1 MAQQL
6 SPPPPAPGE
15 GQSHRSVLVAIG
27 ALLLG
32 MLLAALDQTIVST
45 ALPTIVSELGG
56 LDHLSWVVTAYLLAA
71 TAATPLW
78 GKLGDQYGRKKL
90 FQTAIV
96 IFLIGSALCGIAQN
110 MPQLIGFR
118 ALQGL
123 GGGGLMVLSMAIVGD
138 LVTPRERGKY
148 QGLFGA
154 VFGVTSV
161 LGPLLGGFFT
171 EHLSW
176 RWVFYINLPIG
187 VVALVVIA
195 AVLHIPVR
203 REKHTIDYLGTFLI
217 ASVATALVL
226 VASLGG
232 TTWAWSS
239 PQIIA
244 LAVLAVVLLV
254 AFIAVERR
262 AVEPVLPLKLFRIR
276 TFSLVAVISFVI
288 GFAMF
293 GAMTYL
299 PTFLQVVHDI
309 TPTMSGVHMLPM
321 VFGLL
326 ITSTA
331 SGQIVSRTGRWKVF
345 PLAGTALTAVGLLL
359 LHNLDENSSTWLM
372 SAYFFVFGAGL
383 GLVMQVL
390 VLVAQ
395 NSVSYQ
401 DLGVAT
407 SGATFFR
414 SIGSAFG
421 VAIFGTIFANRLTGQ
436 LTDALAGQSLPSGV
450 DAGRLAADPRA
461 IGQLPADLRP
471 GVLGAYST
479 SITDVFLYAVPVVLL
494 AFVLAWFLREDK
506 LQGSVTAPDSRPDP
520 RLQPRRA
527 LLVRRVRP
535 RAVGAGHP
543 GGPPRDLREDHRAG
557 RLRPAARGQLAAPAD
572 QAARHRRTRAA
583 RRDRSRTA
591 ACDHRR
597 GPAGR
602 GTRTGPPGGPADDPH
617 RRGGRGRR
625 PPLPGPRGLPGRAPR
640 RLVGPRAPDRPGQ
653 TRQRTDRRGQRIDQG
668 APALPDASPR
678 PRGPPAP
685 RRARGPPPG
694 PRRPG
699 RPRPPAPARLTR
711 PPGPPGGTV
720 RHIAAGRVTAPWR
733 TSAPRTG
740 YGGGTPATS
749 RYPCFVYSP
758 RASTRSWRV
767 SSRSSRT
774 PYDLAASSTAA
785 SSSPP
790 PPVPRNP
797 GRTYT
802 RVSSAVPGPAASV
815 STSPAQLAALLPYRP
830 TTNCPVGGT
839 SRPAPSSASPS
850 AISSAVAGRC
860 Q

>member
-6 SPPPPAPGE
+6 SPSPPAPGE

-96 IFLIGSALCGIAQN
+96 IFLIGSALCGVAQN

-239 PQIIA
+239 PQIIG

-262 AVEPVLPLKLFRIR
+262 AVEPVLPLKLFRMR
-276 TFSLVAVISFVI
+276 TFALVAVISFVI

-326 ITSTA
+326 ITSTG

-345 PLAGTALTAVGLLL
+345 PILGTAITAVGLLL
-359 LHNLDENSSTWLM
+359 LHQLDENSSTWLM
-372 SAYFFVFGAGL
+372 STYFFVFGAGL

-407 SGATFFR
+407 SGVTFFR

-436 LTDALAGQSLPSGV
+436 LTDALAGQSLPTGV

-471 GVLGAYST
+471 SVLGAYST

-506 LQGSVTAPDSRPDP
+506 LRGSVTAPDTSQTLASNPVERSSYDECA
-520 RLQPRRA
+520 RA
-527 LLVRRVRP
+527 LSVLATREGRREIYEKITARAGYNLLPAASWLLLRIKRHGTVEPARLAETAPVPLHVITDAARQVEERGLARREGLQMILTDTGAEAVVRLSQAREDSLAELLGDWWGPERPTDLVKLVSELTAEVSGSTRERP
-535 RAVGAGHP
+535 HFP
-543 GGPPRDLREDHRAG
+543 QPPRDHEAHLRQDEREA
-557 RLRPAARGQLAAPAD
+557 LE
-572 QAARHRRTRAA
+572 RHFDE
-583 RRDRSRTA
+583 RDG
-591 ACDHRR
+591 H
-597 GPAGR
+597 
-602 GTRTGPPGGPADDPH
+602 
-617 RRGGRGRR
+617 
-625 PPLPGPRGLPGRAPR
+625 
-640 RLVGPRAPDRPGQ
+640 
-653 TRQRTDRRGQRIDQG
+653 DRRSDDSDGHGRHH
-668 APALPDASPR
+668 
-678 PRGPPAP
+678 PPA
-685 RRARGPPPG
+685 
-694 PRRPG
+694 
-699 RPRPPAPARLTR
+699 
-711 PPGPPGGTV
+711 
-720 RHIAAGRVTAPWR
+720 
-733 TSAPRTG
+733 
-740 YGGGTPATS
+740 
-749 RYPCFVYSP
+749 
-758 RASTRSWRV
+758 
-767 SSRSSRT
+767 
-774 PYDLAASSTAA
+774 
-785 SSSPP
+785 
-790 PPVPRNP
+790 
-797 GRTYT
+797 
-802 RVSSAVPGPAASV
+802 
-815 STSPAQLAALLPYRP
+815 
-830 TTNCPVGGT
+830 
-839 SRPAPSSASPS
+839 
-850 AISSAVAGRC
+850 
-860 Q
+860 